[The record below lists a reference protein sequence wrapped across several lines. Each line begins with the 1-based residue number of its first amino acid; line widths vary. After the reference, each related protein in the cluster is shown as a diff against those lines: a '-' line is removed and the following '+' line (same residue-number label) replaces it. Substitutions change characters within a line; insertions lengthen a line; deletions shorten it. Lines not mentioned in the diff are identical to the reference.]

1 MHSWLDQQQ
10 LLLSKQITQ
19 IKLPHAILI
28 NGVEGA
34 GKGELSQWLIQ
45 VLSCT
50 NPENIQQTLL
60 PCKVCKS
67 CLLHNSNSYPD
78 HLFIES
84 GGKSIGVD
92 QVRQASRF
100 FEKKAQIG
108 QCKTALITDAHNMTV
123 SAANALLKTLEEPN
137 ADNYIV
143 LLTSE
148 VDTLLPTIISRCFI
162 IDIRPP
168 VGEKLLAELK
178 KSGNDPFV
186 NLSHLKE
193 LSDTSVNERYQHF
206 ENCIFAFLQKKS
218 IKRSEILSLLN
229 ESTDSVRWLEKVM
242 VKLMRQQYNWL
253 EGDSLLNEQEIW
265 SIYQLFM
272 SAIKQL
278 KILIQANRQYVFEKL
293 LVDITAV
300 INDQ

>member
-34 GKGELSQWLIQ
+34 GKGELAQWLIQ

-50 NPENIQQTLL
+50 NPENVQQ
-60 PCKVCKS
+60 V
-67 CLLHNSNSYPD
+67 LLHKSNTFPD
-78 HLFIES
+78 HLYIES

-100 FEKKAQIG
+100 FEKKAQLG
-108 QCKTALITDAHNMTV
+108 QCKTALITDAHQMTV

-178 KSGNDPFV
+178 KSGTDPFV

-193 LSDTSVNERYQHF
+193 LSDSSVNERYQHF

-218 IKRSEILSLLN
+218 IKHSEILGLLN

-265 SIYQLFM
+265 SIYQLFL

-278 KILIQANRQYVFEKL
+278 KVLMQANRQFIFEKL

>member
-10 LLLSKQITQ
+10 LLLSKQIAQ

-34 GKGELSQWLIQ
+34 GKSDLSQWLIQ
-45 VLSCT
+45 VLSCA
-50 NPENIQQTLL
+50 NPVNNQEVLL
-60 PCKVCKS
+60 PCKICKS
-67 CLLHNSNSYPD
+67 CLLHKSHTYPD
-78 HLFIES
+78 HLLIES
-84 GGKSIGVD
+84 DGKSIGVD

-108 QCKTALITDAHNMTV
+108 HCKTTLITAAHQMTV

-137 ADNYIV
+137 ADNFIV

-148 VDTLLPTIISRCFI
+148 LETLLPTIISRCYV

-178 KSGNDPFV
+178 QSGTDPFV

-193 LSDTSVNERYQHF
+193 LSDTFVNDQYQHF
-206 ENCIFAFLQKKS
+206 ESCFFTFLQNKP
-218 IKRSEILSLLN
+218 INRSEILSLLAEN
-229 ESTDSVRWLEKVM
+229 TNSVRWLEKVM
-242 VKLMRQQYNWL
+242 VKLMRQQYAWL
-253 EGDSLLNEQEIW
+253 KTEILLSEQVIW
-265 SIYQLFM
+265 SIYKLVL
-272 SAIKQL
+272 SAVKQL
-278 KILIQANRQYVFEKL
+278 KLLMQANKQFVFEKL

-300 INDQ
+300 IDEK

>member
-1 MHSWLDQQQ
+1 MHSWLEQQQ

-34 GKGELSQWLIQ
+34 GKSALSQWLIQ

-50 NPENIQQTLL
+50 NPENIEQVLL
-60 PCKVCKS
+60 PCKECKS
-67 CLLHNSNSYPD
+67 CLLHRSNTYPD
-78 HLFIES
+78 HLLIES

-100 FEKKAQIG
+100 FEKTSQIG
-108 QCKTALITDAHNMTV
+108 QCKTALITAAHNMTV

-137 ADNYIV
+137 PDNYIV

-148 VDTLLPTIISRCFI
+148 VQTLLPTIISRCFI

-168 VGEKLLAELK
+168 VGEQLLAELK
-178 KSGNDPFV
+178 QSGTDPFV
-186 NLSHLKE
+186 NLSHFKE
-193 LSDTSVNERYQHF
+193 LSDSFLNEQYQHF
-206 ENCIFAFLQKKS
+206 ENSFFTFLQNKP
-218 IKRSEILSLLN
+218 IKGSEILSLLN
-229 ESTDSVRWLEKVM
+229 ESADSVRWLEKAM

-253 EGDSLLNEQEIW
+253 AGDNLLNEQVIW
-265 SIYQLFM
+265 SIYQLVL
-272 SAIKQL
+272 SATKQL
-278 KILIQANRQYVFEKL
+278 KILVQANKQFIYEKL

-300 INDQ
+300 INEK

>member
-28 NGVEGA
+28 SGVESA
-34 GKGELSQWLIQ
+34 GKSELSQWLIK
-45 VLSCT
+45 VLSC
-50 NPENIQQTLL
+50 NKPENVQSVLM
-60 PCKVCKS
+60 PCNSCKS
-67 CLLHNSNSYPD
+67 CLLHRSNTYPD
-78 HLFIES
+78 HLLIES

-100 FEKKAQIG
+100 FEKTAQLG
-108 QCKTALITDAHNMTV
+108 HCKTALITAAHNMTV

-137 ADNYIV
+137 PDNYIE
-143 LLTSE
+143 LLTSDLE
-148 VDTLLPTIISRCFI
+148 TLLPTIISRCFI

-178 KSGNDPFV
+178 LSGTDPFV

-193 LSDTSVNERYQHF
+193 LSAPSVNEKYLNF
-206 ENCIFAFLQKKS
+206 EHCFCTFLQKKP
-218 IKRSEILSLLN
+218 INLSEVLSLLN
-229 ESTDSVRWLEKVM
+229 DNSDSVRWLEKVM

-253 EGDSLLNEQEIW
+253 EGDHLLNEKVIW
-265 SIYQLFM
+265 AIYQLVL

-278 KILIQANRQYVFEKL
+278 KLLMQANKQFIFEKL
-293 LVDITAV
+293 LVDITVV
-300 INDQ
+300 INE

>member
-34 GKGELSQWLIQ
+34 GKSELSQWLIK
-45 VLSCT
+45 VLSC
-50 NPENIQQTLL
+50 NKPENIQHVLM
-60 PCKVCKS
+60 PCGSCKS
-67 CLLHNSNSYPD
+67 CLLHRSNTYPD
-78 HLFIES
+78 HLLIES

-100 FEKKAQIG
+100 FEKTAQIG
-108 QCKTALITDAHNMTV
+108 QCKTALITAAHNMTV

-148 VDTLLPTIISRCFI
+148 LETLLPTIISRCFI

-178 KSGNDPFV
+178 QSGSDPFV
-186 NLSHLKE
+186 NLSQLKE
-193 LSDTSVNERYQHF
+193 LSDSSVNEKYQSF
-206 ENCIFAFLQKKS
+206 ENCFYTFLQKKP
-218 IKRSEILSLLN
+218 INRSEILSLLN
-229 ESTDSVRWLEKVM
+229 DNTDSVRWLEKVM

-253 EGDSLLNEQEIW
+253 EGDNLLNEKVIW
-265 SIYQLFM
+265 AIYQLVL

-278 KILIQANRQYVFEKL
+278 KLLMQANKQFIFEKL
-293 LVDITAV
+293 LVDIAV
-300 INDQ
+300 LINE

>member
-34 GKGELSQWLIQ
+34 GKSELSQWLIK
-45 VLSCT
+45 VLSC
-50 NPENIQQTLL
+50 NKPENIQQVLM
-60 PCKVCKS
+60 PCNSCKS
-67 CLLHNSNSYPD
+67 CLLHRSNTYPD
-78 HLFIES
+78 HLLIES

-100 FEKKAQIG
+100 FEKTAQIG
-108 QCKTALITDAHNMTV
+108 QCKTALITAAHNMTV

-137 ADNYIV
+137 PDNYIV

-148 VDTLLPTIISRCFI
+148 LETLLPTIISRCFI

-178 KSGNDPFV
+178 QSGSDPFV
-186 NLSHLKE
+186 NLSQLKE
-193 LSDTSVNERYQHF
+193 LSDSSVNEKYQTF
-206 ENCIFAFLQKKS
+206 ENCFYSFLQKKP
-218 IKRSEILSLLN
+218 INRSEVLSLLN
-229 ESTDSVRWLEKVM
+229 DNLDSERWLEKVM

-253 EGDSLLNEQEIW
+253 EGNNLLNAEVIW
-265 SIYQLFM
+265 VIYQLVL

-278 KILIQANRQYVFEKL
+278 KLLMQANKQFIFEKL
-293 LVDITAV
+293 LVDITVV
-300 INDQ
+300 INE